1 MNTPTF
7 WSKLAASLA
16 KDRPFDTK
24 AATYTALF
32 LTLAYALLLLVPTLA
47 SWSEKIASGRQ
58 PEFGTDFLSF
68 YAASA
73 LALAGQPADVYNQAL
88 HMAAQRSVF
97 HANTGY
103 YAFYYPPMFLL
114 LCAPLALLPYYAALA
129 AWLGATFAACFA
141 ALRQWAPTMGAGGS
155 LLPTVAFP
163 ASMMN
168 VFHGQN
174 AFLTTALLATGLLAL
189 ERRPVLAGAL
199 FGALIFKPQ
208 FGLLIPVL
216 LLITGNWRA
225 IFAAGASALAF
236 MLASLALLGAEVWRG
251 YFAIA
256 PLAQKAL
263 DENHVG
269 DEKMQSVFAMMR
281 IVGASVN
288 AAYIAQA
295 LAGLIVCG
303 VLIYASRRTKCIR
316 SLGALMVTGVLLTT
330 PFMLRYDLML
340 LAIPLLWLA
349 SEAART
355 GFLRGEKAVAGAA
368 YLLPLVPIAVAMVTY
383 VLLAPLIIGAL
394 FIMQARR
401 ILATPNL

>member
-7 WSKLAASLA
+7 WSRLGASLT

-32 LTLAYALLLLVPTLA
+32 LTLAYMLILLVPTLA
-47 SWSEKIASGRQ
+47 SWSEKTASGRQ
-58 PEFGTDFLSF
+58 QEFGTDFLSF

-73 LALAGQPADVYNQAL
+73 LALAGQPAEVYNQSL
-88 HMAAQRSVF
+88 HMAAQRSIF
-97 HANTGY
+97 HGLDGY

-141 ALRQWAPTMGAGGS
+141 ALRQWAPTMGARGS
-155 LLPTVAFP
+155 LLPIIAFP
-163 ASMMN
+163 AFMMN

-174 AFLTTALLATGLLAL
+174 AFLTTALLAGGLVAL

-199 FGALIFKPQ
+199 FGALVFKPH
-208 FGLLIPVL
+208 FGVLIPVL

-236 MLASLALLGAEVWRG
+236 ILASLAILGAEVWRG
-251 YFAIA
+251 YFAIT

-263 DENHVG
+263 DDTEVG
-269 DEKMQSVFAMMR
+269 NEKMQSVFAMLR
-281 IVGASVN
+281 IFGASVN
-288 AAYIAQA
+288 GAYIAQA
-295 LAGLIVCG
+295 LAGLVVCG
-303 VLIYASRRTKCIR
+303 VLIYASRRTKCTR
-316 SLGALMVTGVLLTT
+316 SLGALMATGALLTT

-349 SEAART
+349 NEAART